1 MPRMYVLNSW
11 VGAAE
16 YDEGDTYS
24 GEQVGNRN
32 QKSVEVPIR
41 RSGDQWKS
49 DIPTFINGRPNIQA
63 FAEPEQKPK
72 DRKKKSVADS
82 IDLAERHYQRL
93 EEMSSA
99 LDEEYLA
106 GEIDDERY
114 ELLRYKMDERLAKAW
129 RRLEKENFPIWQK
142 LEEKQ
147 LTMAENEAIVQHTP
161 ESKEENS
168 LSQWKKADKSLLTGE
183 GWGSMA
189 LRDCKETNV
198 FLIGYCAIL
207 KLINKIKGE

>member
-1 MPRMYVLNSW
+1 MARHYIIQDWQN
-11 VGAAE
+11 AAE
-16 YDEGDTYS
+16 YS
-24 GEQVGNRN
+24 GEMIG
-32 QKSVEVPIR
+32 R
-41 RSGDQWKS
+41 RLARSQE
-49 DIPTFINGRPNIQA
+49 IFLPNGKANIA
-63 FAEPEQKPK
+63 LFADEEPKT
-72 DRKKKSVADS
+72 KKRKSVADS
-82 IDLAERHYQRL
+82 IDLSERHFSRM
-93 EEMSSA
+93 ERMSQE

-129 RRLEKENFPIWQK
+129 KRLEKDSLPIWQK

-147 LTMAENEAIVQHTP
+147 LTMAENVAIVQHTP
-161 ESKEENS
+161 ESKEESS

-189 LRDCKETNV
+189 LRDCKDSNV

-207 KLINKIKGE
+207 KLVKKFKGE